1 MSTDK
6 IKTVTIDDREFCIT
20 KFDAKTGLKM
30 ARFVIEKMAPLIPML
45 DKIDEIDTEDTEG
58 IYAIISS
65 IVANLNDA
73 DIDYLVD
80 HSLLVCSEKLPAGQA
95 RVLDETGH
103 YGVTDVEDDP
113 ILTLVLCYHAI
124 AWGASAFF
132 GGKNSNL
139 LKTLLSKV
147 GKSQSR
153 QTTTP
158 S

>member
-1 MSTDK
+1 MSNDN
-6 IKTVTIDDREFCIT
+6 IKTVTIDEREFAIR

-30 ARFVIEKMAPLIPML
+30 ARFVIAKMAPLIPML
-45 DKIDEIDTEDTEG
+45 DKIDELDEDDTEG
-58 IYAIISS
+58 IYELVSA
-65 IVANLNDA
+65 VVGNLEDN

-80 HSLLVCSEKLPAGQA
+80 RSLSVISENLPAGQA

-103 YGVTDVEDDP
+103 YGVAGVEDDP

-132 GGKNSNL
+132 GGKNSTL
-139 LKTLLSKV
+139 LKNLMGKV
-147 GKSQSR
+147 GKQQNR

-158 S
+158 T